1 MLMLKALKNRS
12 ITLLWLGQVGS
23 SIGDEIYRVAF
34 IWLAVDL
41 VGSDTGYLA
50 SLQIFAV
57 LLFTIVGGKW
67 ADRWSPYR
75 TMIGVDLIRAV
86 ITLTP
91 VVLFYTN
98 HQSFSALVIS
108 SIFLAGLGAFF
119 EPAMQATLPLIS
131 RDTQTLK
138 AANGLMSTTLR
149 LARVMG
155 PALIGILSAF
165 FATVHFFTINAA
177 TYLLSAWSV
186 FGIRKSIPAQEHVP
200 EAEQGNFLKIFL
212 AAFDA
217 LRKKP
222 AVFQTLIAKSVTGGA
237 WGLVYGLG
245 MALLVH
251 EIAPKDVKAFG
262 LIMGS
267 YGIGNIISAVLIG
280 NMERKH
286 PERMVYIGLAWLG
299 VCFLGVG
306 IAQSFPLLMLA
317 TALTAIG
324 GPLNDIP
331 FVDLVQAQFP
341 LRDLPKI
348 FRLRMTMENLSTFV
362 FMFLSP
368 LLFRAFPIRSVIVGC
383 GFFILFFGIAGLIR
397 TRSAK
402 SVS

>member
-50 SLQIFAV
+50 SLQILAV
-57 LLFTIVGGKW
+57 MTFTLLGAKW

-75 TMIGVDLIRAV
+75 TMIGVDLLRSL

-91 VVLFYTN
+91 VVLYYTD
-98 HQSFSALVIS
+98 HQSFTALVIS
-108 SIFLAGLGAFF
+108 SVLLAGIGAFF

-131 RDTQTLK
+131 KDTATLK

-155 PALIGILSAF
+155 PAIIGLLSTVF
-165 FATVHFFTINAA
+165 STVHFFSLNAVS
-177 TYLLSAWSV
+177 YLLSATSV
-186 FGIRKSIPAQEHVP
+186 FKIRKSIPAQEHVA

-212 AAFDA
+212 GALSA

-222 AVFQTLIAKSVTGGA
+222 AVFETLIAKAVTGGA

-251 EIAPKDVKAFG
+251 EIAPKDVQAFG
-262 LIMGS
+262 LVMGA
-267 YGIGNIISAVLIG
+267 YGVGNIAGALLIG
-280 NMERKH
+280 NLERKN

-299 VCFLGVG
+299 FCFLFIG
-306 IAQSFPLLMLA
+306 IAKSFPLLMLA

-331 FVDLVQAQFP
+331 FVDLTQSQVP
-341 LRDLPKI
+341 LRDLPKV
-348 FRLRMTMENLSTFV
+348 FRLRMVVENFATFV
-362 FMFLSP
+362 CLLISP
-368 LLFRAFPIRSVIVGC
+368 LLFRMFEIRTVILAC
-383 GFFILFFGIAGLIR
+383 GFFILAVGIAGLIR
-397 TRSAK
+397 MKRAK
-402 SVS
+402 LPT

>member
-12 ITLLWLGQVGS
+12 VRLLWLGQCGS

-50 SLQIFAV
+50 SLQVFAV
-57 LLFTIVGGKW
+57 LVFTIVGGKW

-75 TMIGVDLIRAV
+75 TMIGVDLLRAV

-91 VVLFYTN
+91 VALFYFN
-98 HQSFSALVIS
+98 HQSFTALVIS

-131 RDTQTLK
+131 HDVSTLK

-155 PALIGILSAF
+155 PALIGILS
-165 FATVHFFTINAA
+165 TVFSSIHFFTINAL
-177 TYLLSAWSV
+177 TYLLSACSV
-186 FGIRKSIPAQEHVP
+186 FGIRKQIPAQEHVA
-200 EAEQGNFLKIFL
+200 EAKQGNFFKVFL
-212 AAFDA
+212 DA
-217 LRKKP
+217 IVVLRRKP
-222 AVFQTLIAKSVTGGA
+222 AVYHAMIAKATTGGA
-237 WGLVYGLG
+237 WGLVYLLG

-251 EIAPKDVKAFG
+251 EISPKDVKAFG
-262 LIMGS
+262 MVMGA
-267 YGIGNIISAVLIG
+267 YGIGNISGALLIG
-280 NMERKH
+280 NMERKD
-286 PERMVYIGLAWLG
+286 PERMVYLGLAWLG
-299 VCFLGVG
+299 VCFLFIGV
-306 IAQSFPLLMLA
+306 AKSFPLLLFA

-324 GPLNDIP
+324 GPLNDLP

-348 FRLRMTMENLSTFV
+348 FRLRMTIENFSTFV
-362 FMFLSP
+362 FLLFSP
-368 LLFRAFPIRSVIVGC
+368 LLFRTFSIRNVILGA
-383 GFFILFFGIAGLIR
+383 GFFILAFGISGIR
-397 TRSAK
+397 RTNRK
-402 SVS
+402 LRPL